1 MFFPS
6 CCKKSS
12 FNSIAL
18 YLHAVFLTFCIIQW
32 SFLPH
37 YTSRDGRWWYKSAF
51 CTSTIISLTSFKLMV
66 LLLSWAI
73 SNADS
78 TELLWLLHVTEDFL
92 KRVWMWRKLNQ
103 LFIFIDSRVGQIWWI
118 LLLLNFNIVIGPG
131 SMTSNAL
138 GFMSYLK
145 VQIGAS
151 PSCLNK
157 SACIKKMRLQ
167 EDLKLCT
174 YQLWRLKPKC
184 KLVLWQ
190 ALSAIYS

>member
-1 MFFPS
+1 
-6 CCKKSS
+6 
-12 FNSIAL
+12 
-18 YLHAVFLTFCIIQW
+18 
-32 SFLPH
+32 
-37 YTSRDGRWWYKSAF
+37 
-51 CTSTIISLTSFKLMV
+51 MV

-92 KRVWMWRKLNQ
+92 KRVWMWRKLSQ

-131 SMTSNAL
+131 SIPRMHL
-138 GFMSYLK
+138 VLFLILK
-145 VQIGAS
+145 VQSGAS

-190 ALSAIYS
+190 ALIHINHILLRFKAEWPLKAV